1 MTDLQQQ
8 DKNNRLVKSTAAS
21 AVMIMLSMIIS
32 RILGFVRDM
41 IVSYQFGQ
49 GTYTDAYNAAFS
61 IPDFV
66 YMILVG
72 GAFSAAFVPT
82 ISSYIAKGKE
92 KEAWRV
98 ASITLNVVCLAMVIL
113 LTLAAIFTPEL
124 IRLIVPGYDAATQA
138 LTVKL
143 TRIMLLQVVFM
154 ALAGICSGVLQ
165 SYKIF
170 GPTAYGGVIYNLGI
184 ILIGGLFSGIIEKH
198 FPGFGIAAF
207 SIGVVVGAMGNFLI
221 QACSLRTV
229 GLDYSPSLNVRDPGF
244 SKMLGLMVP
253 VLIGLSA
260 NELSLLV
267 NQYLCSGLDEG
278 LTSAWKM
285 ASRFM
290 QLPIS
295 IFAISIA
302 MTLFPVLTREAA
314 TDRIDDFRKDYS
326 QGLRTIFFICI
337 PCSVLLAVLGVPFI
351 RLLFQSGAFT
361 ADATA
366 NTAYALYFFVIGI
379 FAQGGI
385 HLSSR
390 AFYAFQDTKTPVIM
404 AIIGIVFNIMFS
416 FLLIG
421 PLEHGG
427 VALAYSIGGIVNL
440 FLLMYFLRRRLGNID
455 GRRILKSTIMIVLSS
470 AIMGVAVYFIS
481 WGCEA
486 AFGVA
491 NKGTQA
497 IQLFVSGFMGVGIF
511 FAAAKLMKMPEADQA
526 VNMIKRKLKRG

>member
-1 MTDLQQQ
+1 MTDLEQQ
-8 DKNNRLVKSTAAS
+8 DKENKLVKSAAAS
-21 AVMIMLSMIIS
+21 AVMIMLSMVVS
-32 RILGFVRDM
+32 RVLGFVRDM
-41 IVSYQFGQ
+41 IISYQFGQ
-49 GTYTDAYNAAFS
+49 GMYTDAYNAAFS

-72 GAFSAAFVPT
+72 GAFSAAFIPT
-82 ISSYIAKGKE
+82 FASYIAKGKE

-98 ASITLNVVCLAMVIL
+98 ASITLNVVCLAMIIL
-113 LTLAAIFTPEL
+113 LSLAFIFAPQL
-124 IRLIVPGYDAATQA
+124 LSIIVSKFDATTMA

-154 ALAGICSGVLQ
+154 ALAGICSGILQ

-170 GPTAYGGVIYNLGI
+170 GPTAYGGVVYNLGI

-198 FPGFGIAAF
+198 FPGYGIAAF
-207 SIGVVVGAMGNFLI
+207 SIGVVVGALANFLI
-221 QACSLRTV
+221 QAFSLRTV
-229 GLDYSPSLNVRDPGF
+229 GIDYSPSLDVRNPGF
-244 SKMLGLMVP
+244 TKIISLMVP

-260 NELSLLV
+260 NELSLFV
-267 NQYLCSGLDEG
+267 NQYLGSGLERG
-278 LTSAWKM
+278 LLTAWKM

-314 TDRIDDFRKDYS
+314 TQRLDDFRQDYS

-351 RLLFQSGAFT
+351 RLLFQAGEFT
-361 ADATA
+361 AENTA
-366 NTAYALYFFVIGI
+366 NTAFPLYFFVIGI

-390 AFYAFQDTKTPVIM
+390 AFYAFQNTKTPVIM
-404 AIIGIVFNIMFS
+404 AISGIIVNVIFS
-416 FLLIG
+416 FILVG
-421 PLEHGG
+421 PLKHGG
-427 VALAYSIGGIVNL
+427 LALAYSIGGIVNL
-440 FLLMYFLRRRLGNID
+440 ALLMYFLRRRLGRLD
-455 GRRILKSTIMIVLSS
+455 GRNILRSTIMTCLAS
-470 AIMGVAVYFIS
+470 AVMGVVVYFVS
-481 WGCEA
+481 GGCEA
-486 AFGVA
+486 VFGIA

-497 IQLFVSGFMGVGIF
+497 VQLFTAGLVGVGVF
-511 FAAAKLMKMPEADQA
+511 FLVAKALKMPEANAA
-526 VNMIKRKLKRG
+526 VAMVKRKLKR